1 MTMISRRVLNV
12 LLTLL
17 IVLPLMTHQLGAQT
31 FRGGINGTVTDA
43 SGAVVPRAS
52 VVATDVD
59 TGVTHTT
66 TSSSAGE
73 FLFQDLPLGSYSV
86 VVSINGFS
94 TAKFDKVTVSAGTTY
109 TLPVK
114 LAAASATETVEV
126 DAGAVALD
134 TTSVTQT
141 TNLSSEVVNDVPM
154 NGRDFTQLIA
164 AAPGFGGYSAGG
176 FGSVNGT
183 RANQVNWQIDGVD
196 NNDLWHNIPAVN
208 QGGVEGIAGIVL
220 PLDSIEEYSQQT
232 QSTAESGRN
241 PGGVVNIVTK
251 SGTNTLHG
259 SVYYFNRNE
268 LFSANS
274 PFAVP
279 GTEKGKLRDQ
289 QYGVS
294 FGGPVIKDKLF
305 YFFNYEKQQFIITSP
320 ASTTEPTTA
329 FQTDATALLTQFGL
343 TPTSVA
349 TASLAAFYPAAILN
363 CPTVN
368 SICDSAAG
376 QPNYNSNAPI
386 TGYSYNGV
394 GKMDYTITPKHTLA
408 LRMFGGQGNQ
418 IAPVGTI
425 DPYFFEQGPIH
436 VYNWSAVLNSVIT
449 QRFTNQVLL
458 GVNYFNQ
465 IFFDANHSMNPISFG
480 FNTGALEPLLS
491 GAPGIKI
498 NGFDNL
504 QNATP
509 PSGRNDV
516 TGQATDSASL
526 VVGKHELRFSAEFRH
541 AYVDEFYHRKTRG
554 NFSFTGAN
562 GPWGFVPGT
571 GPGSGFQSTACQ
583 AAYKYT
589 TPTTAQQNYVNKI
602 SAQTNGSQILS
613 LADFL
618 IGCTQQAQIVR
629 GTTEREV
636 YVTNFSGSAADAFQ
650 LSPHVN
656 LNYGVRYDYLG
667 PMHDGTQDL
676 SVFRPGNPSAV
687 HGLAFQGNQISALF
701 PRTFYDLSPRAGV
714 SYQPAKLPG
723 YVVRAGVG
731 MFFDQPNL
739 NPFLD
744 NRPPNGGAS
753 GAESNPGGPSPVST
767 LSNTQEVITPGTL
780 LFPTTTAYDPTVD
793 YNLFSISPNL
803 RPAYTLNY
811 NVNIEKALG
820 SKSLA
825 TIGYVGGQS
834 RKLLSNTDINQA
846 PLGTSN
852 LGTAAQDLK
861 RPYGAAANNPNGYS
875 FPNYGTINQVSSIG
889 NSNYNS
895 LQASI
900 KTTNWHHL
908 TTQTSYTW
916 AHGLDIL
923 TQYRNANITNA
934 LCPKCDYGSM
944 DYDTRNAV
952 VGSVVYD
959 VPGGSHLKALTKG
972 WQLNSLISFHSGQPY
987 TVYTGNDS
995 SGTGEGED
1003 RVNLVPGV
1011 SPYFGASKSINRA
1024 TQTAQWITG
1033 CAFYDPASPTSYPA
1047 TPSNCKN
1054 TAAIQGLAPVAS
1066 FGTMRRNQ
1074 LIAPAYGSVDFSVFK
1089 NNTFEVFGKS
1099 ITTQFRAEMFNLFNR
1114 ANLAPP
1120 DSSIGDGA
1128 AFGQITSTI
1137 GYYNGA
1143 PGIGPGE
1150 PFNTQFAL
1158 KILF

>member
-1 MTMISRRVLNV
+1 MTMTARRASAVFV
-12 LLTLL
+12 AWMIALLLSA
-17 IVLPLMTHQLGAQT
+17 VPLKAQT

-43 SGAVVPRAS
+43 SGALVAHAS
-52 VVATDVD
+52 VVATNVD
-59 TGVTHTT
+59 TGITHTT
-66 TSSSAGE
+66 TSSSGGE
-73 FLFQDLPLGSYSV
+73 FLFQDLPLGNYSV
-86 VVSINGFS
+86 VVTVAGFS
-94 TAKFDKVTVSAGTTY
+94 TAKYDKVTVAAGTTY

-114 LAAASATETVEV
+114 LAAATTTETVEV

-134 TTSVTQT
+134 TTSATQT
-141 TNLSSEVVNDVPM
+141 TNISSEVVNDVPM

-164 AAPGFGGYSAGG
+164 TAPGFGGYSAGG

-220 PLDSIEEYSQQT
+220 PLDSIEDYSQQT

-251 SGTNTLHG
+251 SGTNALHG

-329 FQTDATALLTQFGL
+329 FQTDSTALLTQFGL

-349 TASLAAFYPAAILN
+349 TASLAQFYPASILA
-363 CPTVN
+363 CATVN
-368 SICDSAAG
+368 TICDSSAG

-394 GKMDYTITPKHTLA
+394 GKVDYTITPKNTLA

-436 VYNWSAVLNSVIT
+436 VYNWSGVLNSVIT
-449 QRFTNQVLL
+449 QHFTNQVLL

-480 FNTGALEPLLS
+480 FNTGAQQPLLS

-526 VVGKHELRFSAEFRH
+526 VLGKHELRFSAEFRH

-562 GPWGFVPGT
+562 GPWGYVPAAGA
-571 GPGSGFQSTACQ
+571 TA
-583 AAYKYT
+583 AAYQSGPCGVAYNYSNAAG
-589 TPTTAQQNYVNKI
+589 TPTKTPTAAQLAYVAKV
-602 SAQTNGSQILS
+602 SAQANGSQILS

-650 LSPHVN
+650 LTPHVN

-667 PMHDGTQDL
+667 PMHNGTQDL
-676 SVFRPGNPSAV
+676 SVFRPTNPAAV
-687 HGLAFQGNQISALF
+687 NGLVFQGNQVQSLF
-701 PRTFYDLSPRAGV
+701 PRTFYDFSPRVGM
-714 SYQPAKLPG
+714 SYQPAKFPG
-723 YVVRAGVG
+723 YVVRTGLG

-753 GAESNPGGPSPVST
+753 GAESNPGGPAPVST
-767 LSNTQEVITPGTL
+767 LSNAQEVITPGTL
-780 LFPTTTAYDPTVD
+780 LFPTTTAYSATTN

-811 NVNIEKALG
+811 NLNIEKSLG
-820 SKSLA
+820 SKSLF
-825 TIGYVGGQS
+825 TLGYVGSES
-834 RKLLSNTDINQA
+834 RKLLSNIDINQA
-846 PLGTSN
+846 ALGTTG
-852 LGTAAQDLK
+852 LGTTAQNAT
-861 RPYGAAANNPNGYS
+861 RPYGKL

-889 NSNYNS
+889 NSNYSS
-895 LQASI
+895 LQTSI
-900 KTTNWHHL
+900 KTTGFHHL
-908 TTQTSYTW
+908 TSQVSYTW

-959 VPGGSHLKALTKG
+959 VPGSSHLTGLTKG
-972 WQLNSLISFHSGQPY
+972 WQLNSLVSFHSGQPY
-987 TVYTGNDS
+987 TIYSGNDS
-995 SGTGEGED
+995 SGTQEGED

-1011 SPYFGASKSINRA
+1011 SAYTGTSKTINHA
-1024 TQTAQWITG
+1024 TQIAQWIST
-1033 CAFYDPASPTSYPA
+1033 CAFYDPASPTSYSSTCA
-1047 TPSNCKN
+1047 GA
-1054 TAAIQGLAPVAS
+1054 AAIQAKTPVAS
-1066 FGTMRRNQ
+1066 FGVMRRNQ
-1074 LIAPAYGSVDFSVFK
+1074 LIAPAYGAVDFSVFK
-1089 NNTFEVFGKS
+1089 NNTFEIMGKS
-1099 ITTQFRAEMFNLFNR
+1099 FTTQFRAEMFNLFNR

-1120 DSSIGDGA
+1120 DNSIGDGA
-1128 AFGQITSTI
+1128 AFGTVTQTI

>member
-1 MTMISRRVLNV
+1 MRIFHLHARSGF
-12 LLTLL
+12 
-17 IVLPLMTHQLGAQT
+17 LGAMLFLLSLSFLPAHSQT
-31 FRGGINGTVTDA
+31 FRGAINGTVSDVQ
-43 SGAVVPRAS
+43 GAYVSSAA

-59 TGVTHTT
+59 TGATHTT

-73 FLFQDLPLGSYSV
+73 FLFQDLPLGTYSV
-86 VVSINGFS
+86 TVTMPGFS
-94 TAKFDKVTVSAGTTY
+94 TAKVDKITVAAGTTY

-114 LAAASATETVEV
+114 LAVSSTTQTVEV

-164 AAPGFGGYSAGG
+164 TSPGFGGYSAGG

-196 NNDLWHNIPAVN
+196 NNDLWHNVPAVN

-220 PLDSIEEYSQQT
+220 PLDSIEDYSQQT

-251 SGTNTLHG
+251 SGTNAIHG

-294 FGGPVIKDKLF
+294 FGGPIIKDKLF

-329 FQTDATALLTQFGL
+329 FQTDATALLSQFNL
-343 TPTSVA
+343 APTSVA

-363 CPTVN
+363 CPTTN
-368 SICDSAAG
+368 SVCDSAAG

-386 TGYSYNGV
+386 TGYSYNAV
-394 GKMDYTITPKHTLA
+394 GKVDYTITPKHTLA

-436 VYNWSAVLNSVIT
+436 VYNWSAVLNSVVT
-449 QRFTNQVLL
+449 SHFTNQVLL

-465 IFFDANHSMNPISFG
+465 IFFDANHNINPISFG
-480 FNTGALEPLLS
+480 FNTGAQQPLLS

-526 VVGKHELRFSAEFRH
+526 LLGKHELRFSFEFRH
-541 AYVDEFYHRKTRG
+541 AYVNEFYHRKTRG
-554 NFSFTGAN
+554 NFSFIGTN
-562 GPWGFVPGT
+562 GPWGYTPAAGGVAAAYQSGPCGT
-571 GPGSGFQSTACQ
+571 NYGYSTATG
-583 AAYKYT
+583 APTK
-589 TPTTAQQNYVNKI
+589 TPTAAQQAYVAKI

-636 YVTNFSGSAADAFQ
+636 YVTNFSGSAADAYQ
-650 LSPHVN
+650 VNQHLN

-676 SVFRPGNPSAV
+676 SVFRPNLSSAV
-687 HGLAFQGNQISALF
+687 NGLAFQGVQIQSLY
-701 PRTFYDLSPRAGV
+701 PRTFYDFSPRVGA
-714 SYQPAKLPG
+714 SFQPAKFPG
-723 YVVRAGVG
+723 YVVRGGIG

-753 GAESNPGGPSPVST
+753 GAESNPGGASPVST
-767 LSNTQEVITPGTL
+767 LSNAQEVITPGTL
-780 LFPTTTAYDPTVD
+780 LFPTTTAYSAATN

-803 RPAYTLNY
+803 KAAYTFNY
-811 NVNIEKALG
+811 NLNIEKALG
-820 SKSLA
+820 AKSLF
-825 TIGYVGGQS
+825 TVGYVGSQS
-834 RKLLSNTDINQA
+834 RKLLSNLDINQA
-846 PLGTSN
+846 ALGTTN
-852 LGTAAQDLK
+852 LGTTAQNAM
-861 RPYGAAANNPNGYS
+861 RPYGKQ

-889 NSNYNS
+889 DSNYSS
-895 LQASI
+895 LQTSI
-900 KTTNWHHL
+900 KTTNFHNL
-908 TTQTSYTW
+908 TTQVAYTW
-916 AHGLDIL
+916 AHGLDFL

-934 LCPKCDYGSM
+934 NCLKCDYGSM

-952 VGSVVYD
+952 VASVVYD
-959 VPGGSHLKALTKG
+959 VPGSSFVPALTKG
-972 WQLNSLISFHSGQPY
+972 WQVNSLVSFHSGQPY
-987 TVYTGNDS
+987 TIYTGNDS
-995 SGTGEGED
+995 SGTQEGED
-1003 RVNLVPGV
+1003 RVNLVSGV
-1011 SPYFGASKSINRA
+1011 SPYTGTSKTINRS
-1024 TQTAQWITG
+1024 TQIAQWISS
-1033 CAFYDPASPTSYPA
+1033 CAFYDPSQPTAYSA
-1047 TPSNCKN
+1047 TCAN
-1054 TAAIQGLAPVAS
+1054 AAKTQGLTPVAS

-1074 LIAPAYGSVDFSVFK
+1074 LVAPAYGAVDLSVFK
-1089 NNTFEVFGKS
+1089 NNKFEVFGKN

-1120 DSSIGDGA
+1120 DNSIGDGA
-1128 AFGQITSTI
+1128 AFGTITQTI

-1158 KILF
+1158 KIIF

>member
-1 MTMISRRVLNV
+1 MRLFHLRARFGLPAA
-12 LLTLL
+12 LLFLFFMSFLTA
-17 IVLPLMTHQLGAQT
+17 HSQT
-31 FRGGINGTVTDA
+31 FRGGINGTVSDVQ
-43 SGAVVPRAS
+43 GAYVSSAA
-52 VVATDVD
+52 VVATNVD
-59 TGVTHTT
+59 TGITHST

-73 FLFQDLPLGSYSV
+73 FLFQDLPLGTYTV
-86 VVSINGFS
+86 TVTMPGFS
-94 TAKFDKVTVSAGTTY
+94 TAKIDKIIVAAGTTY

-114 LAAASATETVEV
+114 LAVSSTSQTVEV

-164 AAPGFGGYSAGG
+164 TAPGFGGYSAGG

-220 PLDSIEEYSQQT
+220 PLDSIEDYSQQT

-251 SGTNTLHG
+251 SGTNTIHG

-274 PFAVP
+274 PFATP

-320 ASTTEPTTA
+320 TTTTEPTTA
-329 FQTDATALLTQFGL
+329 FQTDATALLSQFGL
-343 TPTSVA
+343 KPTSVA
-349 TASLAAFYPAAILN
+349 TASLGAFYPAAILN
-363 CPTVN
+363 CATVN
-368 SICDSAAG
+368 SACDSAN
-376 QPNYNSNAPI
+376 NYSSNAPI

-394 GKMDYTITPKHTLA
+394 GKVDYTITPKHTLA

-418 IAPVGTI
+418 IAPVGTV

-436 VYNWSAVLNSVIT
+436 VYNWSAVLNSVVT
-449 QRFTNQVLL
+449 SRFTNQVLL

-480 FNTGALEPLLS
+480 FNTGAQQPLLS
-491 GAPGIKI
+491 GAPGLNIV
-498 NGFDNL
+498 GFDNL

-526 VVGKHELRFSAEFRH
+526 LLGKHELRFSFEFRH

-554 NFSFTGAN
+554 NFSFPGTQ
-562 GPWGFVPGT
+562 GPWGYT
-571 GPGSGFQSTACQ
+571 AATGFQSTPCQ
-583 AAYKYT
+583 TTYGYT
-589 TPTTAQQNYVNKI
+589 TPTAAQAAYVAKI
-602 SAQTNGSQILS
+602 SAQANGSDILS

-650 LSPHVN
+650 VTQHLNV
-656 LNYGVRYDYLG
+656 NYGVRYDYLG

-676 SVFRPGNPSAV
+676 SVFRPAASNAV
-687 HGLAFQGNQISALF
+687 NGLVFQGNQVQSLY
-701 PRTFYDLSPRAGV
+701 PRTFYDFSPRLGA
-714 SYQPAKLPG
+714 SFQPAKFPG
-723 YVVRAGVG
+723 YVVRGGIG

-767 LSNTQEVITPGTL
+767 LSNANEVITPGTL
-780 LFPTTTAYDPTVD
+780 LFPTTTAYSATTN

-803 RPAYTLNY
+803 HAAYTFNY
-811 NVNIEKALG
+811 NLNIEKALG
-820 SKSLA
+820 SKSLF
-825 TIGYVGGQS
+825 TLGYVGSQS
-834 RKLLSNTDINQA
+834 RKLLSNIDINPA
-846 PLGTSN
+846 ALGTTI
-852 LGTAAQDLK
+852 LGTTAQNAT
-861 RPYGAAANNPNGYS
+861 RPYGKQ

-889 NSNYNS
+889 DSNYSS
-895 LQASI
+895 LQTSI

-908 TTQTSYTW
+908 TTQVSYTW
-916 AHGLDIL
+916 AHGLDFL
-923 TQYRNANITNA
+923 TQYRNANITNPSC
-934 LCPKCDYGSM
+934 LKCDYGSM

-959 VPGGSHLKALTKG
+959 IPGASFVPALTKG
-972 WQLNSLISFHSGQPY
+972 WQLNSLVSFHSGQPY
-987 TVYTGNDS
+987 TIYTGSDT

-1003 RVNLVPGV
+1003 RVNVVPGV
-1011 SPYFGASKSINRA
+1011 SPYAGSSKKIAN
-1024 TQTAQWITG
+1024 QQVQWITSG
-1033 CAFYDPASPTSYPA
+1033 AFALPPAGTY
-1047 TPSNCKN
+1047 
-1054 TAAIQGLAPVAS
+1054 S
-1066 FGTMRRNQ
+1066 FGNMRRNQ
-1074 LIAPAYGSVDFSVFK
+1074 LVAPAYGAVDFSVFK
-1089 NNTFEVFGKS
+1089 NNKFEVFGKN

-1114 ANLAPP
+1114 GNFAPP
-1120 DSSIGDGA
+1120 DNYLGDGA
-1128 AFGQITSTI
+1128 AFGTITSTI

-1158 KILF
+1158 KIIF